1 MASSYSD
8 ELADLTFNSK
18 PIINSLT
25 MIADESAAFS
35 STIADIIL
43 ERIAAAPAEKKLPI
57 IYLLDS
63 ISKNVRREYLAHFAA
78 RLPETI
84 GGAFA
89 ASGPKVRASL
99 HKLLK
104 TWTGVF
110 PQDVLTRVAER
121 FATAES
127 APVVSAASN
136 GAAAPAQPQAPAAA
150 ATRKRTRVD
159 VGDGMRLELKG
170 LTARVCVPAC
180 LARRGGSLAGG
191 RSARRHSCLLCGA
204 CPRAWCWLAC
214 GVLRERAALTHVPG
228 RCV

>member
-1 MASSYSD
+1 MEEEVASSYAD

-35 STIADIIL
+35 RTIADVIL
-43 ERIAAAPAEKKLPI
+43 KRIAAVPAEKMLPV

-63 ISKNVRREYLAHFAA
+63 ISKNVRREYLSHFAA
-78 RLPETI
+78 KLPETI

-110 PQDVLTRVAER
+110 PQDVLAVVAER
-121 FATAES
+121 FAAAGP
-127 APVVSAASN
+127 APDASDALNGVATQTQASAA
-136 GAAAPAQPQAPAAA
+136 AAAA
-150 ATRKRTRVD
+150 ATRKRSRPD
-159 VGDGMRLELKG
+159 ARDGMRLELKG
-170 LTARVCVPAC
+170 LTARV
-180 LARRGGSLAGG
+180 RS
-191 RSARRHSCLLCGA
+191 SARLY
-204 CPRAWCWLAC
+204 
-214 GVLRERAALTHVPG
+214 VALPG
-228 RCV
+228 FI